1 MWYRLNLRSSYSTLR
16 FAVTQSCDQIGTSGR
31 TLSDHFLCAGWAR
44 PQIYLRADIQAGI
57 SSIQKLDER
66 ARSEGLERLA
76 RDINNGSWSSRYG
89 KLLKQESMVRL
100 SLRAD
105 RVALQIDFTQPYSYY
120 CWADKEKQ

>member
-16 FAVTQSCDQIGTSGR
+16 FAVTQSCDQIGKSGR

-89 KLLKQESMVRL
+89 KLLKQESMDCGYRFVR
-100 SLRAD
+100 
-105 RVALQIDFTQPYSYY
+105 IG
-120 CWADKEKQ
+120 